1 MRELA
6 EVERW
11 ADIARE
17 AVKERD
23 AEVRKASKAGA
34 TLRELAEALE
44 VSTTAVSGILKKR
57 ELPQGT
63 LRARLGMGERMRQVG
78 E

>member
-1 MRELA
+1 MAELG

-11 ADIARE
+11 AEIARE
-17 AVKERD
+17 AVRERD
-23 AEVRKASKAGA
+23 VEVRKASKAGA

-44 VSTTAVSGILKKR
+44 VSTTAVSGILRNRK
-57 ELPQGT
+57 LPHGT
-63 LRARLGMGERMRQVG
+63 LRVQLGMGERTRQVG